1 MAALT
6 DINERTRVMEFAIQD
21 ASELVL
27 LPTTTTVGQ
36 YPFVP
41 LGTAT
46 EGSMAIDAELNPY
59 RLTPN
64 GWVGG

>member
-21 ASELVL
+21 ESELAL
-27 LPTTTTVGQ
+27 LPTMTELGQ
-36 YPFVP
+36 YPFET

-46 EGSMAIDAELNPY
+46 EGSMAIDAQFNPY